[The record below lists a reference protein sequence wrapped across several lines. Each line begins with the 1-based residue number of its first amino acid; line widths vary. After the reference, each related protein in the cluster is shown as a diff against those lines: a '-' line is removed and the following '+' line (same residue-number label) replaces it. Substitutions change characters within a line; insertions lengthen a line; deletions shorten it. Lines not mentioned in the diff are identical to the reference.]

1 MFTFLLNL
9 RHTVLKSGWHWDSCS
24 VYSDWNVLLTSI
36 PYSGFTRQCKE
47 NTSFYIKTCFCC
59 IENQVFFWWRVWTN
73 AELCPSE
80 NFFFLYYSNNVTILE
95 DKDSLYKNRHSNF
108 PFITA
113 FSSTWE
119 GSYIFILLHLELW
132 SFCAMCYFI
141 DLCTF
146 SFHVSF
152 LPVWISYIRCWGFRL
167 MNGFMCFLIFICSV
181 YPLFC
186 YPYGNYSGLYS
197 SPWKT
202 RLSPSVIFLSCMI

>member
-1 MFTFLLNL
+1 MLYWKSSFLL
-9 RHTVLKSGWHWDSCS
+9 VACMDEC
-24 VYSDWNVLLTSI
+24 
-36 PYSGFTRQCKE
+36 
-47 NTSFYIKTCFCC
+47 
-59 IENQVFFWWRVWTN
+59 RVVSLW
-73 AELCPSE
+73 E
-80 NFFFLYYSNNVTILE
+80 FFFLYYSNNVTILE

-197 SPWKT
+197 SPWKPAFLLL
-202 RLSPSVIFLSCMI
+202 LSSFHVWFKEDCIKFNILFLKNRSFLSFEGWEQNTIE